1 MASFSASG
9 KAGHLADRAS
19 CCQDA
24 RVTITAD
31 PTVWGVL
38 ERQLRTEMTLTWNP
52 DGPVVLAIDSEKGGV
67 GKSGLAG
74 GLIAVMAAS
83 GRRVLG
89 IDLDP
94 RATLTEELG
103 ADAEALRRELG
114 EERGKEATQY
124 SVNDLLYEDREADPD
139 ELPELSGLAEQA
151 LRPAGS
157 AWGDN
162 VQVLAAERALANREN
177 DNSTPA
183 LEHRLR
189 ISLEGV
195 AEQFDLVVIDLP
207 PRAGGKLVGAGL
219 LAATHVLFPGT
230 LNADGQIGIRD
241 AMRTHKFMARTN
253 PNKLRKVGVLRNI
266 VEPRTKLAKYYD
278 DQFMEEFGD
287 EVLDAAVPKRVVR
300 QEARGG
306 CVPITAAA
314 DKPDG
319 KDLINSYM
327 HVLNIV
333 GRAA

>member
-1 MASFSASG
+1 MTTD
-9 KAGHLADRAS
+9 L
-19 CCQDA
+19 
-24 RVTITAD
+24 
-31 PTVWGVL
+31 TVWDVL
-38 ERQLRTEMTLTWNP
+38 ERQLRTEITLTWNP

-74 GLIAVMAAS
+74 GLIAVMAAN

-103 ADAEALRRELG
+103 AEEG
-114 EERGKEATQY
+114 EYG
-124 SVNDLLYEDREADPD
+124 VNDLLYEDREADPD
-139 ELPELSGLAEQA
+139 ELPELSGLAAQA
-151 LRPAGS
+151 LRPAGD

-162 VQVLAAERALANREN
+162 VRVLAAERALANRET
-177 DNSTPA
+177 DNTTPD

-219 LAATHVLFPGT
+219 LAATHIVFPGT
-230 LNADGQIGIRD
+230 LNADGQIGVRD

-278 DQFMEEFGD
+278 DQFAEEFGA
-287 EVLDAAVPKRVVR
+287 EVLDMAVPKRVIR
-300 QEARGG
+300 QEARGA

-314 DKPDG
+314 DKSDA
-319 KDLINSYM
+319 KDLINSYT
-327 HVLNIV
+327 HVLNTV

>member
-1 MASFSASG
+1 MTMTTD
-9 KAGHLADRAS
+9 L
-19 CCQDA
+19 
-24 RVTITAD
+24 
-31 PTVWGVL
+31 TVWDVL
-38 ERQLRTEMTLTWNP
+38 ERQLRTEITLAWNP

-83 GRRVLG
+83 GRHVLG

-103 ADAEALRRELG
+103 A
-114 EERGKEATQY
+114 EEGDY
-124 SVNDLLYEDREADPD
+124 SVNDLLYEDRETDPD
-139 ELPELSGLAEQA
+139 ELPELSGLAAQA
-151 LRPAGS
+151 LRTAS
-157 AWGDN
+157 EAWGDN
-162 VQVLAAERALANREN
+162 VRVLAAERALANRET
-177 DNSTPA
+177 DNTTPD

-219 LAATHVLFPGT
+219 VAATHVLFPGT
-230 LNADGQIGIRD
+230 LNADGLIGVRD
-241 AMRTHKFMARTN
+241 AMRTYKFMARTN

-278 DQFMEEFGD
+278 DQFTEEFGQ
-287 EVLDAAVPKRVVR
+287 EVLDVAVPKRVIR
-300 QEARGG
+300 QEARGA

-314 DKPDG
+314 DKADA
-319 KDLINSYM
+319 KDLINSYT
-327 HVLNIV
+327 HVLNMV

>member
-1 MASFSASG
+1 MTTD
-9 KAGHLADRAS
+9 L
-19 CCQDA
+19 
-24 RVTITAD
+24 
-31 PTVWGVL
+31 TVWDVL
-38 ERQLRTEMTLTWNP
+38 ERQLRTEITLTWNP

-74 GLIAVMAAS
+74 GLIAVMAAN

-103 ADAEALRRELG
+103 ADEG
-114 EERGKEATQY
+114 EY
-124 SVNDLLYEDREADPD
+124 SVNDLLYEDRDGNPD
-139 ELPELSGLAEQA
+139 DLPELSGLAAQA
-151 LRPAGS
+151 LRPAS
-157 AWGDN
+157 EAWGDY
-162 VQVLAAERALANREN
+162 VRVLAAERALANREN
-177 DNSTPA
+177 DNTTPD

-219 LAATHVLFPGT
+219 HAATHVLFPGT
-230 LNADGQIGIRD
+230 LNADGLIGVSD

-253 PNKLRKVGVLRNI
+253 PKKLRKVGVLRNI

-278 DQFMEEFGD
+278 DQFAKEFGQ
-287 EVLDAAVPKRVVR
+287 EMLDMAVPKRVIR
-300 QEARGG
+300 QEARGA

-314 DKPDG
+314 DKPDA
-319 KDLINSYM
+319 KDLINSYT
-327 HVLNIV
+327 HVLNTV